1 MRGFSLD
8 KSLLRMYLLF
18 LTKEQTVTT
27 KKKNWQRAFKDTLPV
42 MMGYLAMGAAAGI
55 VLAGTLPR
63 LPATPL
69 WGSVSSALSIS
80 GALQFLMVGW
90 IKEGITLTDV
100 VLLTVFL
107 NLRYAMYGFSLIE
120 RFEGI
125 PRWKKWYLIWTL
137 TDETYALE
145 CADRRS
151 GKEESVDYCMKVGFL
166 DHCYWIS
173 GVTLGTLAGGALPF
187 NCKGIDFAM
196 TALFLVILTDQ
207 MREKF
212 NRLPAVTGFAA
223 ALLARIFFPVDKMLI
238 PAMVVMTLV
247 FLLARRKFEAQKEKE
262 S

>member
-1 MRGFSLD
+1 
-8 KSLLRMYLLF
+8 MYLLF
-18 LTKEQTVTT
+18 LTKEQLLTM
-27 KKKNWQRAFKDTLPV
+27 KKKNWQSALKNTLPV

-55 VLAGTLPR
+55 VLAGTLPQ

-69 WGSVSSALSIS
+69 WGTVSSALSIS
-80 GALQFLMVGW
+80 GALQFIMVGW
-90 IKEGITLTDV
+90 IKEGIALTDV

-137 TDETYALE
+137 TDETYALQ
-145 CADRRS
+145 CADKRS
-151 GKEESVDYCMKVGFL
+151 DKKDSVDYCLKVAFL

-173 GVTLGTLAGGALPF
+173 GVTLGALAGSALPF
-187 NCKGIDFAM
+187 DCKGIDFAM

-207 MREKF
+207 LREKV
-212 NRLPAVTGFAA
+212 NRLPALTGFGA
-223 ALLARIFFPVDKMLI
+223 ALLARIFFSVDRMLI
-238 PAMVVMTLV
+238 PAMAVMTLV
-247 FLLARRKFEAQKEKE
+247 FLLARKKFEEGSVKK

>member
-1 MRGFSLD
+1 
-8 KSLLRMYLLF
+8 MYLLS
-18 LTKEQTVTT
+18 LTKEQTVIM

-145 CADRRS
+145 CADKRS
-151 GKEESVDYCMKVGFL
+151 GKEESVDYCM
-166 DHCYWIS
+166 
-173 GVTLGTLAGGALPF
+173 
-187 NCKGIDFAM
+187 
-196 TALFLVILTDQ
+196 
-207 MREKF
+207 
-212 NRLPAVTGFAA
+212 
-223 ALLARIFFPVDKMLI
+223 
-238 PAMVVMTLV
+238 
-247 FLLARRKFEAQKEKE
+247 
-262 S
+262 